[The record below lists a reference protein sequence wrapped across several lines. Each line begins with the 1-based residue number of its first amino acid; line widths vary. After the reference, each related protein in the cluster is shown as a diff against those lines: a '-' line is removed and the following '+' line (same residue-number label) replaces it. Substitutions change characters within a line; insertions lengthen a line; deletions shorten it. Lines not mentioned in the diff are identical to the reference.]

1 VLTFV
6 LIKAENQGLENFFN
20 AVKGLDP
27 EDLKGSL
34 ELKPAQRDIFTSTS
48 IMSWLL
54 GELKAFPASEIF
66 LLSKV

>member
-27 EDLKGSL
+27 EDLKGYL

-48 IMSWLL
+48 IM
-54 GELKAFPASEIF
+54 
-66 LLSKV
+66 